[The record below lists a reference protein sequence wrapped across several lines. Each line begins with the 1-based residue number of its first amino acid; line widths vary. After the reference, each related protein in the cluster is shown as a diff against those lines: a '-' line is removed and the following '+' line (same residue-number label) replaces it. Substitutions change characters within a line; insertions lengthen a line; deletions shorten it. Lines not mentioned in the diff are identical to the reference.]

1 MKENKNYLTRGILW
15 VALYTFLVITPLLM
29 LILGP
34 KSTGRVPL
42 QNLSV
47 SLAFAGLAVMGLQFA
62 LTARIK
68 PLNEPFGTD
77 MVYYYHRQIGIAAF
91 LMIFAHPILLYIYYP
106 GYVNYLNIFT
116 APLPGK
122 AGVIALL
129 LLIGVV
135 WMAEFRSQLKIPY
148 GFWKIVHGL
157 VAIFTIAA
165 AILHIYWNGNFINLP
180 WKQQLWMTYFAV
192 WMLLLLY
199 TRILYPILLMRK
211 PYEVVKVKP
220 ELGNCTTIQVKPPA
234 GVRLSFHPGQFA
246 WLTAWKT
253 PFSDTEHPFSI
264 ASSAEKP
271 ELLEFTIKELGK
283 FTARIKQLKPGQK
296 VYVDGAYG
304 SFSCDRYPQ
313 AKALVLLAGGIGIT
327 PMMSMLRSL
336 ADRGDKRPLVLFYA
350 NRDRESIT
358 LYDELDSLK
367 KRLKLKVVHVLENPL
382 KEWEGETGFITAE
395 ILQRHLD
402 QSLRALEPQF
412 FICGPKPMMDAVEGH
427 LANIGYRFPQVH
439 SERFAL

>member
-1 MKENKNYLTRGILW
+1 MKENKNFLARGILW
-15 VALYTFLVITPLLM
+15 VVLYTFLVITPLLM

-34 KSTGRVPL
+34 KSSGRALL

-47 SLAFAGLAVMGLQFA
+47 GLAFTGLAMMALQFA

-68 PLNEPFGTD
+68 PLNEPFGSD
-77 MVYYYHRQIGIAAF
+77 MVYYFHRQIGIAAF
-91 LMIFAHPILLYIYYP
+91 LMIFAHPILIFFNFLED
-106 GYVNYLNIFT
+106 VNYLDVFT
-116 APLPGK
+116 ATLPGR

-135 WMAEFRSQLKIPY
+135 WMSEFRSQLKIPY
-148 GFWKIVHGL
+148 GSWKLMHGL
-157 VAIFTIAA
+157 IAITSFAA
-165 AILHIYWNGNFINLP
+165 AILHIYWNGNYINLP
-180 WKQQLWMTYFAV
+180 WKQQLWLTYFVA

-199 TRILYPILLMRK
+199 TRIIYPLRLMRH

-220 ELGNCTTIQVKPPA
+220 EWGNCTTIQVRPPT
-234 GVRLSFHPGQFA
+234 GKKLNFQPGQFA

-264 ASSAEKP
+264 ASSAERP
-271 ELLEFTIKELGK
+271 DLLEFTIKELGK
-283 FTARIKQLKPGQK
+283 FTASIKQLKPGQK

-313 AKALVLLAGGIGIT
+313 ARALVLLAGGIGIT
-327 PMMSMLRSL
+327 PIMSMLRSL
-336 ADRGDKRPLVLFYA
+336 ADRGDNRPLGLFYA

-358 LYDELDSLK
+358 FYDEFDNLE
-367 KRLKLKVVHVLENPL
+367 KRLNLKVVQVLEKPPQ
-382 KEWEGETGFITAE
+382 EWNGEIGFITTE

-402 QSLRALEPQF
+402 QSLLALQPQF
-412 FICGPKPMMDAVEGH
+412 FICGPKPMMNAVEGH
-427 LANIGYRFPQVH
+427 LAEIGYRFPQVH